1 MAKHGQDEYT
11 EGLRYGPIS
20 VRTQATQT
28 LPVQT
33 QPPTQ
38 LMSHE
43 VHQFTQ
49 LVHHD
54 LTPHVRGDT
63 LVNDSDVEGSGDTV
77 VLNEEGELHGVG
89 DSVPNEKGLIS
100 KSVENGLKGT
110 HRDLPDSDAT
120 TEEGDAGNAGYLD
133 ADAESRP
140 ALIDVPPDDEGPRTG
155 DNFPAFMM
163 SSLPGVAEGTENVTR
178 QDTPQVAL
186 VAATNV
192 SKDSQS
198 RPRSISSVRAASLR
212 ASGLRAAGRSIS
224 LNSSGKDG
232 GKFDSER
239 TIDVTPGTLD
249 NTSKNPLEG
258 LEADLHD
265 IGDVRKTIA
274 VQNESR
280 QLSPKVTVPFDDA
293 LARMSTSRSKSK
305 SASPTRASLERHAS
319 GFTDEAGSGK
329 GFRDPIDSDAA
340 LITEKQ
346 KSDAKASVSHEPLSL
361 GLKRLCSQASFVSA
375 SNGIDARPD
384 ADLKVQSGQPNVQK
398 ARKLVFDNVE
408 MSTGKFGG
416 GRNTASKGSNTD
428 YGSAL
433 SKETSGIHAS
443 ARQGSGVRAAST
455 NLSYLE
461 SQDPGEEAQMNA
473 LNVVDKLV
481 WLDASCMPDDGATN
495 PVPQDASV
503 KCQAG
508 IKGLQSLAQ
517 AAQMKAVHDKLDVF
531 DWEDSQLD
539 EDSSPDKKP
548 VPDNVRTRKR
558 QGETPKLTM
567 SSKKP
572 AIFHQQKT
580 QSIPPRPDKKAQ
592 KTTSDVGNLEVPNL
606 DPLCSGRLQVI
617 EMRPHTLLT
626 SRLRNRTKAEP
637 RLPSKGRKSP
647 GSQRGRRKRDDVKK
661 QITESS
667 IELETGKQRTE
678 VQQPAP
684 ESRRRAGRKKAIDG
698 SADLKAEQQK
708 VRGNQKGK
716 GQSVK
721 MSEVD
726 TNSPSGL
733 GLADRTSQDDAAADI
748 WIEAFS
754 NAKNKSPTDKSAE
767 LIKFKKRSALHNGT
781 GQDSKKLRTTEHSS
795 VTMDVDSS
803 EQREPFTEKDGVQSG
818 FKSQNSLEKGKITDL
833 ASIDQP
839 ISRRINTRLNKSELQ
854 NNDKGINKVDPQ
866 SLGKESVDKEANVG
880 QKLKKSRISD
890 TCQLKGNSHIEPH
903 DASTKKRNVLKK
915 DEAERESKK
924 VQDTKQNETADSVRK
939 SRKFSSRSTAADH
952 ISTLQDK
959 TLENFVLERG
969 PKTRSHAQDMKRN
982 SSSTHD
988 GTAIELFRTSLAD
1001 EAVKADFGVEK
1012 PSTRPGNLRKDKSL
1026 PSHQYS
1032 TTSMEEAPARI
1043 STRSTGRR
1051 DSADGS
1057 VSESAEARKG
1067 APAQDPKRSKRK
1079 RDNSDANTP
1088 ESAKDADLQPKEQI
1102 TNTVLQHIEE
1112 SRSQEGDVSCTLR
1125 RTRSSTNEYDFQRP
1139 ESVNAVKE
1147 AQVKDDLMNEEQM
1160 LKHSVVKS
1168 TTRTSK
1174 PFPGQNKKTKALKA
1188 LNKLSSS
1195 SVTDKGRR
1203 RKRESGEICVLF
1215 SHSLTDETIKNQ
1227 KKILAKLGGQIA
1239 SSALE
1244 CTHFISNGFVRSQ
1257 NMLISMAAGKIVAT
1271 TLWLESC
1278 GQAHYFV
1285 DEKNYVLLDEKK
1297 EKELGFSMITSLA
1310 AARRKPL
1317 FKDVKVAICSN
1328 TTPEPTALKAI
1339 VESAGGQ
1346 VMDAK
1351 TCLSQPHTEGD
1362 KSFIV
1367 IANEKNLETCCQF
1380 LGKGLQVYSEE
1391 LVLQGVVTQT
1401 LDFSRNRLFEDARQQ
1416 RVFDLLHLSS
1426 RSSIE
1431 NWLRVSCEDISENS
1445 PCKQNLFGNRLPT
1458 RHPCEMAPRI
1468 SRLHDKACHLA
1479 AYHGSINDY
1488 QKQKQAV
1495 DLKSKQRGFKYI
1507 LQRTL
1512 YIIYILQRDHTP
1524 KATAQYDPEIPAQG
1538 RHEIGAI
1545 DAHEVGPLNLLTE
1558 LNRSQLERPAQ
1569 RKRRSKGA
1577 NGPAIDAHEV
1587 GPLNLLTE
1595 LNRSQLESQWAC
1607 LEEAEKQGS
1616 FARLSA
1622 RQRCFRSRGQD
1633 SSKKS
1638 ATFWLSNANING
1650 SLRADSVVPLWRRD
1664 LLLIY
1669 VKTSLPLV
1677 PAMMYKLLGMKLTV
1691 RARSVLEG
1699 PETGRGQ
1706 GAYLNPVFLSGV
1718 RKAGDN
1724 GDEGDIAD
1732 SHDEP
1737 DAQHGVGGG
1746 QHKEVAGGRGFD
1758 EDLDPPGPPR

>member
-1 MAKHGQDEYT
+1 MAKHRQDEYT

-20 VRTQATQT
+20 VGTQATQT

-43 VHQFTQ
+43 LHQYTQ

-77 VLNEEGELHGVG
+77 VLNEEGKLHGVG
-89 DSVPNEKGLIS
+89 DLVPNEKGHMS
-100 KSVENGLKGT
+100 KSVENGLKST

-140 ALIDVPPDDEGPRTG
+140 PLIDAPPVDEGPRTG
-155 DNFPAFMM
+155 DNFPAFMR
-163 SSLPGVAEGTENVTR
+163 SSLPEVAEGTENVTR

-212 ASGLRAAGRSIS
+212 ASGLHAAGRSTS
-224 LNSSGKDG
+224 LNSSGKEG
-232 GKFDSER
+232 GKFDSESM
-239 TIDVTPGTLD
+239 IDVTPGTLND
-249 NTSKNPLEG
+249 TFGKPLEG

-265 IGDVRKTIA
+265 IGDVQKTIT
-274 VQNESR
+274 VQSESR

-329 GFRDPIDSDAA
+329 GFRDPTDSDAA
-340 LITEKQ
+340 LTTEKQ

-361 GLKRLCSQASFVSA
+361 GLKRLCSQASFVS
-375 SNGIDARPD
+375 SINGIDARPD

-408 MSTGKFGG
+408 MSTDKFKG

-433 SKETSGIHAS
+433 SKQTSGIHAS
-443 ARQGSGVRAAST
+443 ARQGSGVHAAST

-461 SQDPGEEAQMNA
+461 SQDPGEESQMNA

-481 WLDASCMPDDGATN
+481 WFGASCMPDDGATN
-495 PVPQDASV
+495 PAPQDASV

-539 EDSSPDKKP
+539 EDASPDKKP

-580 QSIPPRPDKKAQ
+580 IPPRPDKKAQ
-592 KTTSDVGNLEVPNL
+592 KTTFDVGKLEVPNL
-606 DPLCSGRLQVI
+606 DPLGSGRLQVI

-647 GSQRGRRKRDDVKK
+647 GLQRGRRKRNDVKK

-667 IELETGKQRTE
+667 KELETGKQRTE

-708 VRGNQKGK
+708 ERVNQEGK
-716 GQSVK
+716 GQSFET
-721 MSEVD
+721 SEVD

-733 GLADRTSQDDAAADI
+733 RLADRTSQDDAAADI

-754 NAKNKSPTDKSAE
+754 KAKNKSPTDKRVE
-767 LIKFKKRSALHNGT
+767 LIKFKNRSALHNGT
-781 GQDSKKLRTTEHSS
+781 GQDSKKPRTTEHST
-795 VTMDVDSS
+795 VTMDLDSS

-818 FKSQNSLEKGKITDL
+818 SKSQNNLKKDNITDL
-833 ASIDQP
+833 ASSDQP

-854 NNDKGINKVDPQ
+854 NNDNEKCKVDTQ
-866 SLGKESVDKEANVG
+866 SMGKESVDKEANMG
-880 QKLKKSRISD
+880 QKLKKSGRSD
-890 TCQLKGNSHIEPH
+890 ACQLKGNGHIEHH
-903 DASTKKRNVLKK
+903 DASTKERNVFKK
-915 DEAERESKK
+915 DEVERESKK

-939 SRKFSSRSTAADH
+939 SRKFSSRSTAGEH
-952 ISTLQDK
+952 ISTVQDK
-959 TLENFVLERG
+959 TVENERG
-969 PKTRSHAQDMKRN
+969 PKTRSHAQDMKHN
-982 SSSTHD
+982 SSSPH
-988 GTAIELFRTSLAD
+988 GTAIESFRTSLAD

-1043 STRSTGRR
+1043 STRSTRRR

-1057 VSESAEARKG
+1057 VSESVEARKG
-1067 APAQDPKRSKRK
+1067 APAQGPKRSKRK
-1079 RDNSDANTP
+1079 GDNSDANTP
-1088 ESAKDADLQPKEQI
+1088 ESAKDAELQPKEQI
-1102 TNTVLQHIEE
+1102 TYTVLQHIEE
-1112 SRSQEGDVSCTLR
+1112 SRSQEGDVSCALR
-1125 RTRSSTNEYDFQRP
+1125 RTRSSTNEYGFQRP
-1139 ESVNAVKE
+1139 DSVNAVKE
-1147 AQVKDDLMNEEQM
+1147 AQVKEDLMNEEQM
-1160 LKHSVVKS
+1160 LKDPVVKS

-1174 PFPGQNKKTKALKA
+1174 PFPWQNKKTKALKA
-1188 LNKLSSS
+1188 LKKLSSS
-1195 SVTDKGRR
+1195 SVTDEGRR
-1203 RKRESGEICVLF
+1203 RKRESGEIRVLF
-1215 SHSLTDETIKNQ
+1215 SHSLTEETIKHQ

-1239 SSALE
+1239 SSTLE

-1351 TCLSQPHTEGD
+1351 TCLSQPDTEGD

-1367 IANEKNLETCCQF
+1367 IANENNLETCSQF

-1401 LDFSRNRLFEDARQQ
+1401 LDFSRF
-1416 RVFDLLHLSS
+1416 VFL
-1426 RSSIE
+1426 
-1431 NWLRVSCEDISENS
+1431 
-1445 PCKQNLFGNRLPT
+1445 
-1458 RHPCEMAPRI
+1458 
-1468 SRLHDKACHLA
+1468 KA
-1479 AYHGSINDY
+1479 N
-1488 QKQKQAV
+1488 
-1495 DLKSKQRGFKYI
+1495 F
-1507 LQRTL
+1507 
-1512 YIIYILQRDHTP
+1512 
-1524 KATAQYDPEIPAQG
+1524 
-1538 RHEIGAI
+1538 
-1545 DAHEVGPLNLLTE
+1545 
-1558 LNRSQLERPAQ
+1558 
-1569 RKRRSKGA
+1569 
-1577 NGPAIDAHEV
+1577 
-1587 GPLNLLTE
+1587 
-1595 LNRSQLESQWAC
+1595 
-1607 LEEAEKQGS
+1607 
-1616 FARLSA
+1616 
-1622 RQRCFRSRGQD
+1622 
-1633 SSKKS
+1633 
-1638 ATFWLSNANING
+1638 FWL
-1650 SLRADSVVPLWRRD
+1650 
-1664 LLLIY
+1664 
-1669 VKTSLPLV
+1669 
-1677 PAMMYKLLGMKLTV
+1677 
-1691 RARSVLEG
+1691 
-1699 PETGRGQ
+1699 
-1706 GAYLNPVFLSGV
+1706 
-1718 RKAGDN
+1718 
-1724 GDEGDIAD
+1724 
-1732 SHDEP
+1732 
-1737 DAQHGVGGG
+1737 
-1746 QHKEVAGGRGFD
+1746 
-1758 EDLDPPGPPR
+1758 